1 MSKGRP
7 ASLAIEINP
16 VDKYGAIT
24 KKRGIV
30 LRSGS
35 ELNERIIRE
44 IEQTEKEMRSKDLR
58 EESDRFMPKIDTL
71 NWVLN
76 EILRLER
83 AV

>member
-1 MSKGRP
+1 MNLSKEP
-7 ASLAIEINP
+7 EPSIMDELYE
-16 VDKYGAIT
+16 
-24 KKRGIV
+24 
-30 LRSGS
+30 S
-35 ELNERIIRE
+35 EERIIRE

>member
-1 MSKGRP
+1 VSKGRP

-58 EESDRFMPKIDTL
+58 EESAEDRYFELGIK
-71 NWVLN
+71 
-76 EILRLER
+76 
-83 AV
+83 

>member
-1 MSKGRP
+1 MDE
-7 ASLAIEINP
+7 LYE
-16 VDKYGAIT
+16 
-24 KKRGIV
+24 
-30 LRSGS
+30 S
-35 ELNERIIRE
+35 EERIIRE